1 MIKRATPQRDRVN
14 KSNKESA
21 SKKAV
26 FPSNPSKG
34 MSEWRPNR
42 RNK

>member
-1 MIKRATPQRDRVN
+1 MIKNVKPERDLVS

-34 MSEWRPNR
+34 MNEWRPNR

>member
-1 MIKRATPQRDRVN
+1 MIKRVTPQRDRVN

-34 MSEWRPNR
+34 MNEWRPNR

>member
-1 MIKRATPQRDRVN
+1 MIKSTTPQRDRVN

>member
-26 FPSNPSKG
+26 FPSNPSKV